1 MAKNPRSRSSELTGG
16 DGFTY
21 EDTVAA
27 WYLAALLREEPAPGT
42 RGTVVR
48 VAVQQKALGD
58 PLDDLIVDSDEAGV
72 RTRLSLQV
80 KKQVTVS
87 SSNGDFTEIIA
98 EAVATRARPE
108 FQVGKDRYGFI
119 VRSIS
124 ISGLENL
131 DRIIGFATAST
142 NGQEFVR
149 RFAPQAEANASMIA
163 MRDDVRSMI
172 GPADDDAEW
181 DFYRHFV
188 AYRLDNLRDG
198 EDRFVELSNR
208 LNVVAEAPGSNI
220 VPVVCQEVRRGESKA
235 KVWTRNSLIADLR
248 TKVSL
253 RVAPTYDRDLK
264 ALSDIARNYVE
275 EIRAD
280 IGGTTLD
287 RDGLIEAAESAAS
300 K

>member
-48 VAVQQKALGD
+48 VAVQQNALGD

-87 SSNGDFTEIIA
+87 SSNGDFREIIA
-98 EAVATRARPE
+98 EAVATRAKPE

-131 DRIIGFATAST
+131 DRIIVACPHR
-142 NGQEFVR
+142 VI
-149 RFAPQAEANASMIA
+149 QAE
-163 MRDDVRSMI
+163 
-172 GPADDDAEW
+172 
-181 DFYRHFV
+181 
-188 AYRLDNLRDG
+188 
-198 EDRFVELSNR
+198 
-208 LNVVAEAPGSNI
+208 
-220 VPVVCQEVRRGESKA
+220 C
-235 KVWTRNSLIADLR
+235 
-248 TKVSL
+248 
-253 RVAPTYDRDLK
+253 
-264 ALSDIARNYVE
+264 
-275 EIRAD
+275 
-280 IGGTTLD
+280 
-287 RDGLIEAAESAAS
+287 
-300 K
+300 